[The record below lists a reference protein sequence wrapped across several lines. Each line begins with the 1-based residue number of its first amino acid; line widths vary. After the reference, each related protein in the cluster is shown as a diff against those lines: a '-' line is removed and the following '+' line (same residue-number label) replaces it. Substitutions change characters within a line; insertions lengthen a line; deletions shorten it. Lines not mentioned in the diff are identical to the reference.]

1 MAPSTPAARAP
12 TMRRAR
18 EDEPVTNLSVAAL
31 GALFLA
37 NIALVILG
45 LILIVVGRRAG
56 GVGSVFAHGGLDDT
70 LFENPGTS
78 ASVIGALLCA
88 LASYGLAGLY
98 HRNKT
103 YLMSYHVLSIFML
116 VGIIYACAVMNI
128 YKSASADMVM
138 NYWQTFQQNANI
150 TGISRVGRPTRLDH
164 AVWIMRVA
172 EARAEARLFL
182 RTVASCMGASIFF
195 ILTALGCSAYIMG
208 LKYTGV
214 YVGIITNVA
223 GVAFALTLFVL
234 CYFVAKST
242 YNVPDAVSMKFDVA
256 FMHDVGVSV
265 PQEASHLFDT
275 LRKSPDLIFQTTDPS
290 NGRRRLL
297 QSDGNSTQSPPLPP
311 PPSPLLPPPPSP
323 LPPPPPDDDW
333 QAQSV
338 WVFEEGHIRVDH
350 VQYNLTFKLAL
361 AGISG
366 DDLDESFSAW
376 AAKKIADFGQ
386 VTPDK
391 VYVSELKA
399 GAEHKIGGVW
409 APRFLAATAF
419 IIAFFNVYGLVA
431 IYKDDRFLMATH
443 FCFSF
448 TGVLL
453 MIIAAALVSKHAD
466 ATSRLISNNW
476 HSIQN
481 KVIGAGVEP
490 VDAGAFARAHFKAA
504 AALGITVIVLQV
516 TSIVA
521 TLFNFFSD
529 EPSYTLLTPGKSGS
543 NSNGATTGRF
553 AGVELDSFDE
563 EYGRRGSLS
572 QDRVHTRR
580 GSDGLVPLGNLA
592 TPPSKHFSID

>member
-1 MAPSTPAARAP
+1 
-12 TMRRAR
+12 
-18 EDEPVTNLSVAAL
+18 
-31 GALFLA
+31 
-37 NIALVILG
+37 
-45 LILIVVGRRAG
+45 
-56 GVGSVFAHGGLDDT
+56 
-70 LFENPGTS
+70 
-78 ASVIGALLCA
+78 
-88 LASYGLAGLY
+88 
-98 HRNKT
+98 
-103 YLMSYHVLSIFML
+103 
-116 VGIIYACAVMNI
+116 
-128 YKSASADMVM
+128 MVM

-366 DDLDESFSAW
+366 DDLNESFSAW

>member
-1 MAPSTPAARAP
+1 
-12 TMRRAR
+12 
-18 EDEPVTNLSVAAL
+18 
-31 GALFLA
+31 
-37 NIALVILG
+37 
-45 LILIVVGRRAG
+45 
-56 GVGSVFAHGGLDDT
+56 
-70 LFENPGTS
+70 
-78 ASVIGALLCA
+78 
-88 LASYGLAGLY
+88 
-98 HRNKT
+98 
-103 YLMSYHVLSIFML
+103 
-116 VGIIYACAVMNI
+116 
-128 YKSASADMVM
+128 
-138 NYWQTFQQNANI
+138 
-150 TGISRVGRPTRLDH
+150 
-164 AVWIMRVA
+164 
-172 EARAEARLFL
+172 
-182 RTVASCMGASIFF
+182 
-195 ILTALGCSAYIMG
+195 
-208 LKYTGV
+208 LKYTGI

-256 FMHDVGVSV
+256 FMHDVDVRV
-265 PQEASHLFDT
+265 PSEATQLYNT
-275 LRKSPDLIFQTTDPS
+275 LRNSPDLIFQTIDPS

-297 QSDGNSTQSPPLPP
+297 ESDNNSTQSPP
-311 PPSPLLPPPPSP
+311 PSIA
-323 LPPPPPDDDW
+323 PPPPPVPSPPLSPSPPPPPEANW
-333 QAQSV
+333 RAQSV
-338 WVFEEGHIRVDH
+338 WVFEERHVVVDGT
-350 VQYNLTFKLAL
+350 QYNLTFKLAL

-366 DDLDESFSAW
+366 DALSESFSAW
-376 AAKKIADFGQ
+376 AAKKIADFSK

-399 GAEHKIGGVW
+399 GAEHKIGGIW
-409 APRFLAATAF
+409 AARFLAATAF

-490 VDAGAFARAHFKAA
+490 VDAGAFARAHLKAA

-521 TLFNFFSD
+521 TLFNFLSD
-529 EPSYTLLTPGKSGS
+529 EPSYTLLTPGRGGS
-543 NSNGATTGRF
+543 NGNGATSGRF
-553 AGVELDSFDE
+553 AGIELNSYDE
-563 EYGRRGSLS
+563 EYGKRGSLS
-572 QDRVHTRR
+572 RERAHTRR